1 MNPIILEAYGD
12 TISARLRAQNM
23 THFPVVKRGQHLVIY
38 AADPGGDKENRARFT
53 WRHGQT
59 FALGIADPG
68 SGRWS
73 ATGETG
79 TVDALLTVLIEQ
91 FGFILADW

>member
-12 TISARLRAQNM
+12 TISARLRAQGM
-23 THFPVVKRGQHLVIY
+23 THLQVVKRGQHLVIY
-38 AADPGGDKENRARFT
+38 ADEPSGDQENRARFS
-53 WRHGQT
+53 WLHGQT

-73 ATGETG
+73 PTGETG